1 MAKSPSFFGLRRGST
16 KSLTFQV
23 LNGRQVTK
31 DRVYDVKNPR
41 TFSQMQQRMVMATA
55 AAAYAGMREIV
66 DHSFEGITYGQPTM
80 SEFIRLNAKM
90 LRDGL
95 FTDDSDLSFNPYKN
109 RNVYRNPY
117 IVSKGSLKINVELI
131 PDSFSDSRASF
142 LLMFPMLQPGA
153 TLRSFWQSLG
163 ISENGYLTVL
173 CVANSPETNLS
184 QFGWIR
190 ITPMSNQM
198 ETVIHDTPFNE
209 LFEIESNVPCDLE
222 GQLTEGTDEYTG
234 TFDFDQ
240 GGIQSVSL
248 GVIGSDKKLSW
259 LRSSCSLKVV
269 DGQGNPSPASTALAT
284 YPVGT
289 DYILNGG
296 TV

>member
-1 MAKSPSFFGLRRGST
+1 MAKSKSFFGLRRGST

-95 FTDDSDLSFNPYKN
+95 IAGDNTLFYNPYGN
-109 RNVYRNPY
+109 RQILPNPY
-117 IVSKGSLKINVELI
+117 IVSKGSLKAPDFSLEDIMGSKVQIFINLSFRVEKNTTVGEFFEELG
-131 PDSFSDSRASF
+131 
-142 LLMFPMLQPGA
+142 L
-153 TLRSFWQSLG
+153 TQS
-163 ISENGYLTVL
+163 GYLTFLTITFNDVTK
-173 CVANSPETNLS
+173 VS
-184 QFGWIR
+184 QFGYCRLKPKWEEAGSTVDGKYMTEIF
-190 ITPMSNQM
+190 QM
-198 ETVIHDTPFNE
+198 
-209 LFEIESNVPCDLE
+209 ESNV
-222 GQLTEGTDEYTG
+222 QLDDIQILHGNNALSF
-234 TFDFDQ
+234 TFDFDE
-240 GGIQSVSL
+240 GGFSFASVAAIL
-248 GVIGSDKKLSW
+248 SDKKIKW
-259 LRSSCSLKVV
+259 LRS
-269 DGQGNPSPASTALAT
+269 PAKMEVFDNGSATFSAATALAT

>member
-1 MAKSPSFFGLRRGST
+1 MAKSKSFFGLRRGST

-66 DHSFEGITYGQPTM
+66 DHSFEGYTYGQPTM

-95 FTDDSDLSFNPYKN
+95 LAGDSNLAFNPYKD
-109 RNVYRNPY
+109 RTLYPNPY
-117 IVSKGSLKINVELI
+117 IVSNGSLKSPSFTVVMSGNSLVYLSVPMNLPGDNV
-131 PDSFSDSRASF
+131 
-142 LLMFPMLQPGA
+142 
-153 TLRSFWQSLG
+153 TLRDWLNYLG
-163 ISENGYLTVL
+163 ISVKGYITFLAVVYSSETKDFQWGWVRLTPIQ
-173 CVANSPETNLS
+173 S
-184 QFGWIR
+184 
-190 ITPMSNQM
+190 
-198 ETVIHDTPFNE
+198 E
-209 LFEIESNVPCDLE
+209 LDELVEDKNPRDIFEIESNVPIDE
-222 GQLTEGTDEYTG
+222 DNGQSTNILYCTL
-234 TFDFDQ
+234 DFDK
-240 GGIQSVSL
+240 GGINW
-248 GVIGSDKKLSW
+248 GYAAVILSDKSLSW
-259 LRSSCSLKVV
+259 KRSKAIMKF
-269 DGQGNPSPASTALAT
+269 DIKEGGENPSPAAAALAT

>member
-66 DHSFEGITYGQPTM
+66 DHSFEGYTYGQPTM

-90 LRDGL
+90 LRNGL
-95 FTDDSDLSFNPYKN
+95 LAGNSYLSFNPFGN
-109 RNVYRNPY
+109 RSLYPNPY
-117 IVSKGSLKINVELI
+117 IISKG
-131 PDSFSDSRASF
+131 
-142 LLMFPMLQPGA
+142 
-153 TLRSFWQSLG
+153 TLRDFSNNLNSSIDNGGVIGVAIDGLNIVDGVTTLGDVLSQMGLDKGSF
-163 ISENGYLTVL
+163 ITFVCCAYNTENGY
-173 CVANSPETNLS
+173 S
-184 QFGWIR
+184 QFGWCRLIPKEDE
-190 ITPMSNQM
+190 ISTL
-198 ETVIHDTPFNE
+198 VFDLE
-209 LFEIESNVPCDLE
+209 LEQFFEFESNVPVSLSSVFTSE
-222 GQLTEGTDEYTG
+222 LMGMA
-234 TFDFDQ
+234 FDFDQ
-240 GGIQSVSL
+240 EVDSVSVA
-248 GVIGSDKKLSW
+248 VILSKKQLTW
-259 LRSSCSLKVV
+259 QRSNATMIYEFSN
-269 DGQGNPSPASTALAT
+269 DTPSPAAAALAT

>member
-1 MAKSPSFFGLRRGST
+1 MAKSQSFFGLRRGST

-41 TFSQMQQRMVMATA
+41 TYSQMLQRMVMATA
-55 AAAYAGMREIV
+55 AAAYASMREIV

-95 FTDDSDLSFNPYKN
+95 FTDNSNISFNPYKD

-117 IVSKGSLKINVELI
+117 IVSKGTLKINVELVI
-131 PDSFSDSRASF
+131 DSINDSLVNF
-142 LLMFPMLQPGA
+142 LLAFPEIKPY
-153 TLRSFWQSLG
+153 TTVRNFWQSLG
-163 ISENGYLTVL
+163 FSENGFLTVL

-190 ITPMSNQM
+190 ITPKSNQM
-198 ETVIHDTPFNE
+198 ETLIDETQFDE
-209 LFEIESNVPCDLE
+209 IFEIESNVPCDL
-222 GQLTEGTDEYTG
+222 TG
-234 TFDFDQ
+234 SLSVLDNKYGAAFDFDQ

-259 LRSSCSLKVV
+259 LRSSCSLIVEDK
-269 DGQGNPSPASTALAT
+269 QGNPSPASTALAT

>member
-66 DHSFEGITYGQPTM
+66 DHSFEGYTYGQPTM

-90 LRDGL
+90 LRDALLQGL
-95 FTDDSDLSFNPYKN
+95 NGISFNPYKN
-109 RNVYRNPY
+109 RNALPNPY
-117 IVSKGSLKINVELI
+117 IVSKGSLNNPNLVYVDETN
-131 PDSFSDSRASF
+131 DSVVNARWLYKTIDYAADEILEDFCKKNAIGDYI
-142 LLMFPMLQPGA
+142 
-153 TLRSFWQSLG
+153 T
-163 ISENGYLTVL
+163 IL
-173 CVANSPETNLS
+173 CLAYSPESNLS
-184 QFGWIR
+184 QFGYIR
-190 ITPMSNQM
+190 LTPKAEEMG
-198 ETVIHDTPFNE
+198 TIIVNE
-209 LFEIESNVPCDLE
+209 SVLTDFFDIESNIPVNLENNMNSSWVPIS
-222 GQLTEGTDEYTG
+222 
-234 TFDFDQ
+234 FDFDQ
-240 GGIQSVSL
+240 GGIL
-248 GVIGSDKKLSW
+248 GASSACIISTKKIQW
-259 LRSSCSLKVV
+259 KRSSSEMFPYW
-269 DGQGNPSPASTALAT
+269 DTTPMYSADTALAT